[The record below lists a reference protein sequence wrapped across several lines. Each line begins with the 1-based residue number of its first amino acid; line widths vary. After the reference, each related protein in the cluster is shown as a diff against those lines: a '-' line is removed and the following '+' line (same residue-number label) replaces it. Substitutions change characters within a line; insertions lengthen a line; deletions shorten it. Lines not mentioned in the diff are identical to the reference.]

1 MSILHF
7 DRTMQS
13 FFALLV
19 AAVSAVVLSASD
31 VVTLTPDNFDSI
43 VDGSKNVFVEF
54 YAPWCGHCKNL
65 APTWE
70 TLATSF
76 KNVDDVVIA
85 KVDADAHRE
94 LGQKWEVNG
103 FPTLKFWNKGA
114 KYPDPYNGGRSPD
127 ELIAFVNEA
136 AGTNVRIARPFSHVV
151 DLTEADFAS
160 IAQDPTKH
168 ALVEFYAP
176 WCGHCKNLA
185 PTWDKLG
192 NVFAGDENVVIAKV
206 DATATGE
213 LASKFGVSGYPTIK
227 YFGAG
232 AKATEAE
239 DYGFGRDLKDFV
251 DFINENAG
259 THRTVDGGLLP
270 TAGRVESLDVVLNS
284 AGEFTKDTLSSV
296 EKIVDGLEG
305 DALKH
310 GNLYVKA
317 LKKVLE
323 KGYDYVKNEINR
335 LDHLSKDANVS
346 PQKKTLFQLRKNIL
360 EVLKKDEL

>member
-1 MSILHF
+1 
-7 DRTMQS
+7 MQS
-13 FFALLV
+13 IFALFV
-19 AAVSAVVLSASD
+19 AAASAVVSASD
-31 VVTLTPDNFDSI
+31 VVTLTGDNFKSV

-85 KVDADAHRE
+85 KVDADEHRE
-94 LGQKWEVNG
+94 LGTEWEVNG

-114 KYPDPYNGGRSPD
+114 KYPDPYEGGRSED
-127 ELIAFVNEA
+127 ELVAFVNKA
-136 AGTNVRIARPFSHVV
+136 AGTNVRVAKPFSHVAA
-151 DLTEADFAS
+151 LTESDFAS

-176 WCGHCKNLA
+176 WCGHCKSLA
-185 PTWDKLG
+185 PTWEKLAE
-192 NVFAGDENVVIAKV
+192 VYAGDDNVVIAKV
-206 DATATGE
+206 DATATGD

-227 YFGAG
+227 YFGLGAAG
-232 AKATEAE
+232 ADGA

-251 DFINENAG
+251 DFVNDNAG

-270 TAGRVESLDVVLNS
+270 TAGRVDSIDEVISA
-284 AGEFTKDTLSSV
+284 AGELTKDTLVKV
-296 EKIVDGLEG
+296 EKIVEGLEG
-305 DALKH
+305 EALKN

-317 LKKVLE
+317 VKKVLE
-323 KGYDYVKNEINR
+323 KGQVYIAKEITR
-335 LDHLSKDANVS
+335 LDQLSKDGNVN
-346 PQKKTLFQLRKNIL
+346 PAKKTLFQIRKNIL
-360 EVLKKDEL
+360 EAFKGDNKDEL